1 MNFGSGFTR
10 AVPRRSWQRRQVK
23 NEGFT
28 LIELL
33 VTVVIVGIFAAMAL
47 PGFGYMLHKNSV
59 TAAANELYD
68 LLQYSRAEAV
78 TRGNTIIIR
87 AANGANTGWNSDV
100 TVAISVNGTNT
111 NLRRLGATGLQAGI
125 AVAASVGSLTFSPTG
140 TTLVSTCFTISHST
154 DTNVPRQ
161 YISVLSSGR
170 VTAPTSV
177 NPGGCS

>member
-10 AVPRRSWQRRQVK
+10 AIARRSWQRRQ
-23 NEGFT
+23 ERSDGFT

-33 VTVVIVGIFAAMAL
+33 VTVVIVGIFAAMAI
-47 PGFGYMLHKNSV
+47 PGFGFMLHKNSV

-78 TRGNTIIIR
+78 TRGNTIIIKT
-87 AANGANTGWNSDV
+87 ADGASTGWNGDV
-100 TVAISVNGTNT
+100 TVATSINGMST
-111 NLRRLGATGLQAGI
+111 NLRRLGTTGLQAGI
-125 AVAASVGSLTFSPTG
+125 TVTASVGSLTFSPTG
-140 TTLVSTCFTISHST
+140 TSSATTCFRISHTT
-154 DTNVPRQ
+154 DTNVANQ

-170 VTAPTSV
+170 VTAPSSV